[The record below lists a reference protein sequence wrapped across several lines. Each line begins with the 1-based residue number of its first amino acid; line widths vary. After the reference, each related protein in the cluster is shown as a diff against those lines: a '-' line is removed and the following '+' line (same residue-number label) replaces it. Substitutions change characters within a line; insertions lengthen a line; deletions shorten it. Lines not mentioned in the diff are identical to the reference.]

1 MLISR
6 SFFKGIIQVPN
17 ATDTAP
23 NSNLLGNGTE
33 LDLFIDE
40 FERDILIKC
49 LGYPLF
55 YAFVNELDA
64 TKPNGLKDTADAKW
78 NDLLN
83 GKDYTLNGIAVK
95 WMGLK
100 FKEGNLDRSL
110 IAYYVFCEFL
120 NSDLFNYSG
129 LGVVKE
135 RGKNSSPV
143 TADPLYVASF
153 RKFYELTEFSTCNNG
168 LRSLYD
174 FIQDMNGITSETYP
188 NWIPKKFENVNLFGI

>member
-1 MLISR
+1 MIITR
-6 SFFKGIIQVPN
+6 SYFKGIIHIPN
-17 ATDTAP
+17 SEDTAP

-33 LDLFIDE
+33 LDLFIEE

-49 LGYPLF
+49 FGYPLY

-83 GKDYTLNGIAVK
+83 GKDYTLNGISVK

-100 FKEGNLDRSL
+100 FKEGQLDRSL

-120 NSDLFNYSG
+120 NKDLVTYSG

-135 RGKNSSPV
+135 RGKNSTPV
-143 TADPLYVASF
+143 TSDPLYVSSF
-153 RKFYELTEFSTCNNG
+153 RKFYELTEFSNCNNG
-168 LRSLYD
+168 LRTLYD
-174 FIQDMNGITSETYP
+174 FIQDMNELNSETYP